1 MDNIVTADTNATI
14 LLKSVRNEVYYK
26 LNKQAGELCNNN
38 TILND
43 NQETIECLVKDKY
56 VETITESFL
65 RYVMDMPF
73 KFVNVCAMLPAGF
86 SKQYVC
92 SVQNNHLFSYSL
104 SGYIN
109 ESLALLV
116 KVVDNDNNYTFA
128 VFNKDFSSYDIH
140 NSLLYTLY
148 AHYAHLID
156 VMIAPATIIDE
167 SIMQSVKEEIG
178 DQVKKILFDYR
189 PRDQIIID
197 FLIGERCKMHVSI
210 PLNYS
215 LLDFH
220 NFLSQDTKY
229 ITSKTFFTKYAY
241 ISSEILSEYS
251 LSDVNIISGG
261 DINKCINEYGSIS
274 KNTYSLSIILDKVAN
289 LKCKSLNKLMYS
301 VLDELKKDYKKKV
314 WFINKYNKL
323 ESDPYFSFSDFS
335 TICKYHLNNISYIHP
350 DVKEIF
356 NYIGG

>member
-65 RYVMDMPF
+65 RHVMDMPF

-178 DQVKKILFDYR
+178 DQVKK
-189 PRDQIIID
+189 
-197 FLIGERCKMHVSI
+197 
-210 PLNYS
+210 
-215 LLDFH
+215 
-220 NFLSQDTKY
+220 
-229 ITSKTFFTKYAY
+229 
-241 ISSEILSEYS
+241 
-251 LSDVNIISGG
+251 
-261 DINKCINEYGSIS
+261 
-274 KNTYSLSIILDKVAN
+274 LDKALVDETVR
-289 LKCKSLNKLMYS
+289 L
-301 VLDELKKDYKKKV
+301 VLQELKKQGVIK
-314 WFINKYNKL
+314 
-323 ESDPYFSFSDFS
+323 
-335 TICKYHLNNISYIHP
+335 
-350 DVKEIF
+350 
-356 NYIGG
+356 

>member
-1 MDNIVTADTNATI
+1 VDNSVTTNVNASA
-14 LLKSVRNEVYYK
+14 LLKTVCHEVYYE
-26 LNKQAGELCNNN
+26 LNKNSEELYNND
-38 TILND
+38 TILNND
-43 NQETIECLVKDKY
+43 QETIEFFIKDKY
-56 VETITESFL
+56 IETITESFL
-65 RYVMDMPF
+65 KHVKNMPF

-116 KVVDNDNNYTFA
+116 KIVDNDNNYTFA

-140 NSLLYTLY
+140 DSLLYTLY
-148 AHYAHLID
+148 AHYAHLVD

-251 LSDVNIISGG
+251 LSDVNIISNE
-261 DINKCINEYGSIS
+261 DVNKCINEYDSIS
-274 KNTYSLSIILDKVAN
+274 KNTYNLSIVLDKVAN
-289 LKCKSLNKLMYS
+289 LKCKSLNKLMYNI
-301 VLDELKKDYKKKV
+301 LDELKKDYKKKV
-314 WFINKYNKL
+314 WFINTYNKL

-335 TICKYHLNNISYIHP
+335 TVCKYRLNNVSYVHP